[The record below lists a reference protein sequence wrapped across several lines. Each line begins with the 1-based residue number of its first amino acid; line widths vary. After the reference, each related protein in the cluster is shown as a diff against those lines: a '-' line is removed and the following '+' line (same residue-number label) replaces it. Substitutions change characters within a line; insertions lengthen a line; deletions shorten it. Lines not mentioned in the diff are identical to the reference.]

1 MKKPFKV
8 AAYSF
13 IIFIASGIIFG
24 LLFDSSTSFVPIF
37 SNSIISIPMNIIFN
51 LISFSLIILITYGF
65 ILLGK
70 KLKSKY
76 LVVVSW
82 IGIFLNLIFYLYLL
96 FGNLIFNV
104 PSVSEEKEFLI
115 FILLVHLV
123 FSIVFGIHS
132 IFFGAALLKIKDKI
146 KYAKSAGIL
155 NIITGSTFIIG
166 VGYIVL
172 IATNV
177 MEILMLFEASRMF
190 EDRKTNRFK
199 NKRRD
204 N

>member
-1 MKKPFKV
+1 M
-8 AAYSF
+8 
-13 IIFIASGIIFG
+13 
-24 LLFDSSTSFVPIF
+24 
-37 SNSIISIPMNIIFN
+37 
-51 LISFSLIILITYGF
+51 
-65 ILLGK
+65 
-70 KLKSKY
+70 
-76 LVVVSW
+76 
-82 IGIFLNLIFYLYLL
+82 NLIFYLYLL